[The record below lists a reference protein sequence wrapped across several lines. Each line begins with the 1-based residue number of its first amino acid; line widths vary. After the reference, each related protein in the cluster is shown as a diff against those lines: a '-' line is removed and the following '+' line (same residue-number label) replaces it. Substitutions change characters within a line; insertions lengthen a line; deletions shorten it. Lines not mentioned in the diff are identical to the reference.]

1 MKGKKEKLRVQ
12 KIHNM
17 KKCNIILKT
26 ASKMLKILCFKN
38 SLLSIFYVPQYTFFP
53 WHTFCFKITEL
64 AIKFYLKSINQHE
77 KIPYSLPTVWGGK
90 NV

>member
-1 MKGKKEKLRVQ
+1 
-12 KIHNM
+12 M

-26 ASKMLKILCFKN
+26 ASKMLKVLCFKN
-38 SLLSIFYVPQYTFFP
+38 SLLSIFYVPQYTFSPGIPFVL
-53 WHTFCFKITEL
+53 KSEL

>member
-26 ASKMLKILCFKN
+26 ASKMLKILYFKN
-38 SLLSIFYVPQYTFFP
+38 SLLSVFYVPQYTFFP
-53 WHTFCFKITEL
+53 SIPFVLKITEPAL
-64 AIKFYLKSINQHE
+64 KFYLKSINQHE
-77 KIPYSLPTVWGGK
+77 KIPYSLPTL
-90 NV
+90 